1 MQNFIQVNSK
11 IRNVQGWAEIPI
23 GTLPLSYM
31 YSHINTKINSD
42 WRQRIRTCLKLK
54 CLHYSLLPITVSNA

>member
-42 WRQRIRTCLKLK
+42 
-54 CLHYSLLPITVSNA
+54 